1 MCAII
6 SQMRGAGGRI
16 SNIAEG
22 QARNNPGEFRHLRKL
37 KTKPTKGIY

>member
-6 SQMRGAGGRI
+6 SQMRRAGGRI

-22 QARNNPGEFRHLRKL
+22 QARNNPGEFRLFRKL
-37 KTKPTKGIY
+37 KTQN